1 MRNSMENRVPVDIEK
16 LSHGLRTTFIGVA
29 EVFDSIGAEERP
41 GFGVVEETTEE
52 PVENKAEPVD
62 SADEA
67 EADKAVDDS
76 AAEDT
81 GVDETG
87 VDDIETEDASA
98 DDTAVENTLAEN
110 TVTEN
115 TSTGNV
121 ELNNPAEDTPGEN
134 PTEKTSDKSS
144 ITIDDLIKVAAKK
157 IKKKGNSEKIA
168 ALVKSYGKA
177 TLKEI
182 PPEKFEAFM
191 TDLAEI

>member
-1 MRNSMENRVPVDIEK
+1 MKNKHENRVSVDIGK

-29 EVFDSIGAEERP
+29 EVFDSIGAEEKP
-41 GFGVVEETTEE
+41 GFGVVEGTTEE
-52 PVENKAEPVD
+52 PLENKAEPVD

-67 EADKAVDDS
+67 EADKAVDSSAVDDS
-76 AAEDT
+76 A
-81 GVDETG
+81 
-87 VDDIETEDASA
+87 TENTVEEAAGEGTSA
-98 DDTAVENTLAEN
+98 NDTAVENT
-110 TVTEN
+110 TTEK
-115 TSTGNV
+115 SS
-121 ELNNPAEDTPGEN
+121 
-134 PTEKTSDKSS
+134 EKTSDKSS

-191 TDLAEI
+191 I